1 MNHRIFEC
9 KLHSLDIQGVCLS
22 ECRVKPKH
30 ALCGVLLLGSSCI
43 SPYKSLDVR
52 VACSHNTEQKAQLAS
67 VFLTVCV
74 TTPFEHPACSIQH
87 LWPQIRQDYPLN
99 LSILISGGKE
109 TNKDSPSNGEWSG
122 KSSSLKSL
130 LLATA
135 NCSLWKYCQGK
146 VSVLK
151 LLGTARRRGWE
162 PRVRHTRLLTRCF
175 LRVGLIGNSAQN
187 GR

>member
-1 MNHRIFEC
+1 MNHRIFER

-22 ECRVKPKH
+22 ERRVKPKH
-30 ALCGVLLLGSSCI
+30 IFCVAWEFLHLVTC
-43 SPYKSLDVR
+43 KSLDVR
-52 VACSHNTEQKAQLAS
+52 AACSLNRRLNSLLSFWQCFKSL
-67 VFLTVCV
+67 L
-74 TTPFEHPACSIQH
+74 PFSKEKPQH
-87 LWPQIRQDYPLN
+87 HWPQIRQDYPLN

-109 TNKDSPSNGEWSG
+109 TNKDSLSNGEWSG
-122 KSSSLKSL
+122 NSSSLKSL

-146 VSVLK
+146 EGVLK

-162 PRVRHTRLLTRCF
+162 PRVRHVLLLTRCF